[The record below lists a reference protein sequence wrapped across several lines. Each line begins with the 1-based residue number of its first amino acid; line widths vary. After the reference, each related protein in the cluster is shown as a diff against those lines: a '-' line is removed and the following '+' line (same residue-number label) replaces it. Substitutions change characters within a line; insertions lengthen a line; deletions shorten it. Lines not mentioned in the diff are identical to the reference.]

1 MTTDTSQRIL
11 GYIGVNKQAKAVDL
25 IRDIGIT
32 NAAVHRQLNKLMEQ
46 NKIMKVGKPPVVFYI
61 LKREEKRISVTIPQ
75 EIQEFIN
82 RTYIYVSPTGE
93 FLMGMEGFTR
103 WVQATKQ
110 EKYLLP
116 LALEYVKV
124 RKEASKHI
132 VVDGWIDAT
141 KSKITDTF
149 KDTVLY
155 KMLYRD
161 FYSIEKFGKTRLGQM
176 VLSAKISQNKSIIEE
191 IVELIR
197 PTIERILQVYN
208 IDTIAYIPPSVKRN
222 VQLMTELK
230 NRLNFQLPEIVLVK
244 VYSGDVIVSQKSLGK
259 FQERVE
265 NAQRTIFVDV
275 NKSALL
281 PKNILIIDDAVGSG
295 ATIHETAK
303 QIREL
308 MNPEGYIIGFAIV
321 GSIKGF
327 EVIREI

>member
-1 MTTDTSQRIL
+1 MTTDTSRRIL
-11 GYIGVNKQAKAVDL
+11 GYIGINKQAKAVDL
-25 IRDIGIT
+25 VRDIGIT
-32 NAAVHRQLNKLMEQ
+32 NAAVHRQLNRLMEQ
-46 NKIMKVGKPPVVFYI
+46 GKIMKVGKPPVVFYI
-61 LKREEKRISVTIPQ
+61 LKREEQTISVTIPQ

-82 RTYIYVSPTGE
+82 GNYIYVSPAGE
-93 FLMGMEGFTR
+93 FLLGMEGFTR
-103 WVQATKQ
+103 WVQSTNQ

-124 RKEASKHI
+124 REEANKRIAS
-132 VVDGWIDAT
+132 DGWIDAT
-141 KSKITDTF
+141 VAKVGDTF
-149 KDTVLY
+149 HDAVLY
-155 KMLYRD
+155 KMLYKD
-161 FYSIEKFGKTRLGQM
+161 FYSIEKFGKTQLGQM
-176 VLSAKISQNKSIIEE
+176 VLYAKISQNKQIIES
-191 IVELIR
+191 IVEQIR

-230 NRLNFQLPEIVLVK
+230 NRLQIRLPEVALVK
-244 VYSGDVIVSQKSLGK
+244 VYTGDVTVSQKSLAK

-281 PKNILIIDDAVGSG
+281 PKNVLIIDDAVGSG

-308 MNPEGYIIGFAIV
+308 LNPQGYIVGFAIV